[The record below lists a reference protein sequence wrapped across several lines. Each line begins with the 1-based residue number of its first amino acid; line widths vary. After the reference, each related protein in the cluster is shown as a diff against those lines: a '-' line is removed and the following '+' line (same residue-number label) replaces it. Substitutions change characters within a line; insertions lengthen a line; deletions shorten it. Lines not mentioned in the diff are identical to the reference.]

1 MDQINR
7 AYKRYIGIFLGIVVI
22 SLLVITTISGPVA
35 AHTGD
40 DGSHHHDGWMGT
52 HGGMDGVMYDG
63 VGFGWM
69 LLWTIIL
76 ISIPVALVYLLV
88 TRREKTGRTDDDALA
103 VLRRRYAEGEID
115 EEEFETRRAKL
126 GDNQY

>member
-1 MDQINR
+1 MDQNNR
-7 AYKRYIGIFLGIVVI
+7 VYKRYIGIFLGIVVI

-52 HGGMDGVMYDG
+52 HGGMDGLMYDG
-63 VGFGWM
+63 FGFGWM
-69 LLWTIIL
+69 ILWTIIL

-88 TRREKTGRTDDDALA
+88 TRREETGRTDDDSLA

-115 EEEFETRRAKL
+115 EEEYENRRTKL
-126 GDNQY
+126 QTD